1 VDLSS
6 IQGQV
11 DQLLRSTAN
20 PTQNAAQD
28 TEFKA
33 LISRALQNPGGVNP
47 IDHEALV
54 NAVMSRTGKSHPDSG
69 QIVNGFQQ
77 TYQQAQAKVQQ
88 MTEQAKVQAQQA
100 ADATRKAAAKGALAA
115 TLALVL
121 GALAAAFGGR
131 SGTPRDLIGATTPP
145 RA

>member
-11 DQLLRSTAN
+11 DQLLGSTAN
-20 PTQNAAQD
+20 PTQNAGQD
-28 TEFKA
+28 AEFKD

-47 IDHEALV
+47 TDHEALV
-54 NAVMSRTGKSHPDSG
+54 DAVMSRTGKSRPDSE
-69 QIVNGFQQ
+69 QVVNSFQQ

-88 MTEQAKVQAQQA
+88 MTEQAKAQAQQA

-131 SGTPRDLIGATTPP
+131 SGTRDLIGATTPA